1 MTELRPH
8 PVLRHPALSELGS
21 LSQLCLRSKAYWGYN
36 EAFMAAC
43 AAELTLTENDLQDEM
58 VVLEDENG
66 LAGLAQVSFDQ
77 TGCYLEKLF
86 VDPARMGRG
95 YGRVLYEWAV
105 ATARRLGATEMII
118 DADPDAAPFYTR
130 MGGVRAGEAPSG
142 SVAGRT
148 LPRFVHPL

>member
-1 MTELRPH
+1 
-8 PVLRHPALSELGS
+8 
-21 LSQLCLRSKAYWGYN
+21 
-36 EAFMAAC
+36 MAAC
-43 AAELTLTENDLQDEM
+43 VAELTLTENDLQDEM

-66 LAGLAQVSFDQ
+66 LAGMAQVSFDQ
-77 TGCYLEKLF
+77 TDCYLEKLF
-86 VDPARMGRG
+86 VDPARMRRG

-130 MGGVRAGEAPSG
+130 MGSVRLGDTPSG